1 MHIYIFIGRTF
12 TNLLLRGSMHF
23 APAGDQVNSLIYY
36 FNNTYPTFRTIN
48 IYIHKNEKAGVK
60 YILSHLEETTL
71 ALIVLRQI
79 TPSKVNYVIRQNYTT
94 LPNSN
99 LIIQRVSTGLFTD
112 YQQYLLS
119 GYLSIQK
126 GIDEWVFN
134 YTNAI
139 YSIKYNNTQISK
151 QCNGPPQV
159 VLIPYPTSSYEANP
173 FFLNV
178 GFLLGLAMVMAT
190 LYPVSR
196 LMKSIVE
203 EKELKLREIMK
214 IMGLLDWAHQIS
226 WFISAF
232 ILFLWI
238 AISCTFLT
246 KVSFLKYSSPILL
259 FAYFFLFTMSE
270 INFAFLLSTFFSNS
284 KLAAI
289 VGPVAL
295 FSALLPRFIFLNT
308 NYNEEVSG
316 KIIASFL
323 SPTAFAFGADIISQ
337 FEYGNV
343 GIQFSNLN
351 VGKYNFQTALT
362 MMFIDFII
370 YGILAWYFD
379 NILPHE
385 HGTVENPLFVF
396 NWRYWCP
403 KNRFSEGTKS
413 DLSETLVGMPEFYD
427 TIASENDVNDTD
439 NDNKNDNIVNKRVV
453 YHAIQNGD
461 VFDDNNGDNIEEVM
475 HDHHHLLQDGK
486 GDSSDDSK
494 HNHHH
499 PYHAKYNSSIESI
512 PFDLRTKAKV
522 RCRMLRKRYHDGNLA
537 VKDLSMSMLEGQIT
551 CLLGHNGAGKYLSNF
566 EVDIISMMC
575 HYYK

>member
-1 MHIYIFIGRTF
+1 
-12 TNLLLRGSMHF
+12 MHF

-139 YSIKYNNTQISK
+139 YSVKYNNTQISK

-343 GIQFSNLN
+343 GIQFSNLT

-379 NILPHE
+379 KILPHE

-439 NDNKNDNIVNKRVV
+439 NDSKNDNIVNKRVV
-453 YHAIQNGD
+453 YHAIQNDD
-461 VFDDNNGDNIEEVM
+461 VFNDNNGDNIEEVM
-475 HDHHHLLQDGK
+475 HDHHHHHLQDGK
-486 GDSSDDSK
+486 GDSSDDNK

-512 PFDLRTKAKV
+512 PFDLRTRAKV

-551 CLLGHNGAGKYLSNF
+551 CLLGHNGAGKYLSSF

>member
-1 MHIYIFIGRTF
+1 
-12 TNLLLRGSMHF
+12 MHF
-23 APAGDQVNSLIYY
+23 APAGDEVNSLIYY
-36 FNNTYPTFRTIN
+36 FNNTYPSFRTIN

-60 YILSHLEETTL
+60 YILTHLEETTL

-99 LIIQRVSTGLFTD
+99 LIIQRVSTGLFID

-126 GIDEWVFN
+126 GVDEWVFN

-139 YSIKYNNTQISK
+139 YSIKYNNNNTTQISK
-151 QCNGPPQV
+151 LCNGPPQV

-226 WFISAF
+226 WFLSAF

-246 KVSFLKYSSPILL
+246 KISFLKYSSPILL

-343 GIQFSNLN
+343 GIQFSNLTI
-351 VGKYNFQTALT
+351 GKYNFQTVLT

-379 NILPHE
+379 KILPHE

-403 KNRFSEGTKS
+403 KNRLSEGTKS

-427 TIASENDVNDTD
+427 TIGTENDVVID
-439 NDNKNDNIVNKRVV
+439 NDNDNDDNNNDNIDNIQNKRVI
-453 YHAIQNGD
+453 YHAIH
-461 VFDDNNGDNIEEVM
+461 NGDNIEVAM
-475 HDHHHLLQDGK
+475 HGHHHHQDGNVESTD
-486 GDSSDDSK
+486 GR
-494 HNHHH
+494 HNHNH

-566 EVDIISMMC
+566 LIDIISMMC
-575 HYYK
+575 LLYDKLNKMVWYDVI